1 MHLLGNI
8 SVEEFLR
15 DYWHKK
21 PLLIRNAWPDFE
33 PLLGA
38 EELAG
43 LSLEQEI
50 ESRIVM
56 ENGPDGPW
64 SIRKGPFSESDYEA
78 LPEEKWTL
86 LVQAVDHWIP
96 EASDLLQH
104 FSFLPG
110 WRIDDLMI
118 SYAVD
123 GGSVG
128 PHSDQYDVFLLQA
141 EGQREWRIGQMCTE
155 NTPILKGPKI
165 RILESFEE
173 TDRWVL
179 NPGDMLYLPPQL
191 AHWGISQGEC
201 QTYSIGF
208 RAPSLA
214 ELGQSLLD
222 QLLRTASEDQ
232 RYADPDLTPSE
243 ASGEIT
249 SKAKQRLKDLLV
261 NQLLTNQ
268 MLSDTLGTLMTEG
281 KYPELQSE
289 KLSEEDWDDWRTQYS
304 ELPDLR
310 KAEHARF
317 AYTVNTDQSLTFYAQ
332 GLSWTLPSED
342 KVLADTLCSSR
353 DYTASSL
360 GQTKH
365 SEAGEQLIKSL
376 WLHQLIVDNSEPE
389 FEDDEPDFE

>member
-1 MHLLGNI
+1 MHLLGDI
-8 SVEEFLR
+8 TVDEFLR

-38 EELAG
+38 DELAG

-64 SIRKGPFSESDYEA
+64 SIRKGPFSEADYGG

-155 NTPILKGPKI
+155 QTPILQGPKI
-165 RILESFEE
+165 RILDSFEE

-191 AHWGISQGEC
+191 AHWGISRGEC

-208 RAPSLA
+208 RAPSVA

-232 RYADPDLTPSE
+232 RYADPDLTSDE
-243 ASGEIT
+243 GNGEI
-249 SKAKQRLKDLLV
+249 SIKAKQRLKALLTE
-261 NQLLTNQ
+261 QLLTDE
-268 MLSDTLGTLMTEG
+268 MLSDTLGRLMTEG
-281 KYPELQSE
+281 KYPELQAE
-289 KLSEEDWDDWRTQYS
+289 KFTESDWDNWRSQQPQ
-304 ELPDLR
+304 LPVLR

-317 AYTVNTDQSLTFYAQ
+317 AYATQPDQTLVFYAQ
-332 GLSWTLPSED
+332 GLRWELSSDDRTLAE
-342 KVLADTLCSSR
+342 ALCKES
-353 DYTASSL
+353 DYPEGFFSQIECTEP
-360 GQTKH
+360 GY
-365 SEAGEQLIKSL
+365 ELIKAL
-376 WLHQLIVDNSEPE
+376 WLHQLITELAG
-389 FEDDEPDFE
+389 DDLNGEL